1 MTLAQFFSEHK
12 NVGIALSGGVDS
24 IYLMYSAVSC
34 GANVRAYFAKTEFQP
49 ESELCDAAEAAGKLG
64 VPLRVI
70 DFSVLKDKN
79 IVKNGAD
86 RCYFCK
92 HGMMEKISSAA
103 HEDGCEIIC
112 DGTNASDDVSGRPG
126 FRALGEFSVISPLRI
141 CGLTKEE
148 IRNSARDA
156 GIRVW
161 DKPSYSCLA
170 TRIKQGEKITQEK
183 ISRVNEAENELFSL
197 GFSNFRVRLSK
208 REAKLELSK
217 KDTFRFLKNK
227 KKIGKMMQKYF
238 DLVIVEPE
246 ARE

>member
-34 GANVRAYFAKTEFQP
+34 GADVRAYFAKTEFQP
-49 ESELCDAAEAAGKLG
+49 ESELCDAAEAAERLS

-70 DFSVLKDKN
+70 EFSVLEDEN
-79 IVKNGAD
+79 IVKNGED

-92 HGMMEKISSAA
+92 RGMMDRIAA
-103 HEDGCEIIC
+103 AANEDGCEIIC
-112 DGTNASDDVSGRPG
+112 DGTNASDDVSERPG
-126 FRALGEFSVISPLRI
+126 FRALGEFSVVSPLRI
-141 CGLTKEE
+141 CGMTKEE

-183 ISRVNEAENELFSL
+183 IARVNEAEKELFSL
-197 GFSNFRVRLSK
+197 GFSNFRVRLGTD
-208 REAKLELSK
+208 EAKLELSK
-217 KDTFRFLKNK
+217 KDTQLYRQNQKETEKVLKKHFNC
-227 KKIGKMMQKYF
+227 
-238 DLVIVEPE
+238 VIVELE

>member
-49 ESELCDAAEAAGKLG
+49 ESELRDAAEAAEMLG

-70 DFSVLKDKN
+70 EFSVLKDKN

-92 HGMMEKISSAA
+92 RGMMEKISSAA

-112 DGTNASDDVSGRPG
+112 DGTNASDDVSERPG
-126 FRALGEFSVISPLRI
+126 FCALGEFSVVSPLRI
-141 CGLTKEE
+141 CGMTKEE

-170 TRIKQGEKITQEK
+170 TRIKQGEKITKEK
-183 ISRVNEAENELFSL
+183 ISRVNEAEKELFSL
-197 GFSNFRVRLSK
+197 GFSNFRVRLGTD
-208 REAKLELSK
+208 ETKLELSK
-217 KDTFRFLKNK
+217 KDTQLYRQNQKETEKVLKKHFNC
-227 KKIGKMMQKYF
+227 
-238 DLVIVEPE
+238 VIVELE

>member
-34 GANVRAYFAKTEFQP
+34 GADVRAYFAKTEFQP
-49 ESELCDAAEAAGKLG
+49 ENELRDATEAAGKLS

-70 DFSVLKDKN
+70 EFSVLEDEN
-79 IVKNGAD
+79 IVKNGED

-92 HGMMEKISSAA
+92 RGMMEKISSAA
-103 HEDGCEIIC
+103 YEDGCEIIC

-126 FRALGEFSVISPLRI
+126 FRALGEFSVVSPLRI
-141 CGLTKEE
+141 CGMTKEE
-148 IRNSARDA
+148 IRNSARGA

-161 DKPSYSCLA
+161 NKPSYSCLA
-170 TRIKQGEKITQEK
+170 TRIKQGEKITKEK
-183 ISRVNEAENELFSL
+183 ISRVNEAEKELFSL
-197 GFSNFRVRLSK
+197 GFSNFGVRLGTD
-208 REAKLELSK
+208 ETKLELSK
-217 KDTFRFLKNK
+217 KDTQLYRQNQKETEKVLKKHFNC
-227 KKIGKMMQKYF
+227 
-238 DLVIVEPE
+238 VIVELE

>member
-1 MTLAQFFSEHK
+1 MTLAQVFSEHK

-34 GANVRAYFAKTEFQP
+34 AANVRAYFAKTEFQP
-49 ESELCDAAEAAGKLG
+49 ESELCDAAEAAERLS

-70 DFSVLKDKN
+70 EFSVLKDKN
-79 IVKNGAD
+79 IVKNGED

-92 HGMMEKISSAA
+92 RGMMDRIAAAA

-126 FRALGEFSVISPLRI
+126 FRALGEFSVVSPLRI
-141 CGLTKEE
+141 CGITKEE

-156 GIRVW
+156 GISVW

-183 ISRVNEAENELFSL
+183 ISRVNEAEKELCSL
-197 GFSNFRVRLSK
+197 GFSNFRIRLSE

-227 KKIGKMMQKYF
+227 KKIGKVMQKYF